1 MDLLVLG
8 IASVLGYKVTQSIDK
23 NQKYYTIRDNT
34 MIHDTLVNAKNEN
47 KKIFGKK
54 IFDGI
59 GSDPVSSSFSR
70 FNYPE
75 PQNESRN
82 AGSGMPGQ
90 FVERLTLGQVTQER
104 NPVKN
109 TEKNMKK
116 GESRRVNLVDPVAE
130 AAAANR
136 LMYKHSSDLSN
147 RVSATKIYDNG
158 YTPTHKMEPFFP
170 TIGDDLRAKGQG
182 IERLSFQNKPT
193 KSGGIEKTSNMG
205 HNFTSN
211 GRDVNNFIIEQKNTR
226 QGSSKQSAKDYLYGR
241 QLNDKT
247 ETRQVSFNLAPS
259 KVTETNYI
267 HKNKKDGYT
276 LPIMTSTNTFS
287 KPSATNYLNMV
298 RQGSAKDYLEKVVLP
313 KSKVTMP
320 DKVHY
325 GGGLVPQRNNLDVK
339 NQVTFK
345 SSTSNTFQG
354 PNGLSQKNRATLS
367 TDKKM
372 NIASGPNRNSIPSQ
386 LNSKQE
392 KNSIDRMYGGS
403 NNLIK
408 MQPPSIPLR
417 N

>member
-23 NQKYYTIRDNT
+23 KEKFYTIRDNT
-34 MIHDTLVNAKNEN
+34 NQHDILVDAKNEN
-47 KKIFGKK
+47 RKTFGRK
-54 IFDGI
+54 IFDGV
-59 GSDPVSSSFSR
+59 GADPISSNFSR

-90 FVERLTLGQVTQER
+90 FIERITLGQITQER
-104 NPVKN
+104 HPVKN

-158 YTPTHKMEPFFP
+158 YTPSHKLEPFFP

-182 IERLSFQNKPT
+182 IERLSFKNKPT

-205 HNFTSN
+205 NNFTSN
-211 GRDVNNFIIEQKNTR
+211 GRENNNFIIEQKNIKN
-226 QGSSKQSAKDYLYGR
+226 GVNKQSAKDYLYGR
-241 QLNDKT
+241 QMNDKT

-259 KVTETNYI
+259 KVQTTNYT
-267 HKNKKDGYT
+267 HKDKKDGYT
-276 LPIMTSTNTFS
+276 LPMTTTNTLFS

-298 RQGSAKDYLEKVVLP
+298 RQGSVKEYLEKVQLP

-325 GGGLVPQRNNLDVK
+325 GGGIAPQRKNLDVK
-339 NQVTFK
+339 NLVTFK
-345 SSTSNTFQG
+345 SNTTNAFQG
-354 PNGLSQKNRATLS
+354 PNGLTQKNRNVLT

-372 NIASGPNRNSIPSQ
+372 NVISGPKRNSRPSQ

-392 KNSIDRMYGGS
+392 KEAINKTFGGS
-403 NNLIK
+403 SHLIRMK
-408 MQPPSIPLR
+408 PPLIPLR

>member
-8 IASVLGYKVTQSIDK
+8 IASVLGYKITQSIDK
-23 NQKYYTIRDNT
+23 NQKFYTIKDNT
-34 MIHDTLVNAKNEN
+34 MIHDTITNANVSKT
-47 KKIFGKK
+47 FGKK

-59 GSDPVSSSFSR
+59 GSDPISNNFSR

-82 AGSGMPGQ
+82 AGSGMPGK
-90 FVERLTLGQVTQER
+90 FIEYFTLGQTTQEK

-109 TEKNMKK
+109 TVKNMNK

-182 IERLSFQNKPT
+182 IERLSFKNKPT

-211 GRDVNNFIIEQKNTR
+211 GRDNNNFIIEQKNTR
-226 QGSSKQSAKDYLYGR
+226 DGYGKPSAKDYLYGR

-259 KVTETNYI
+259 KVTETNYT
-267 HKNKKDGYT
+267 HKDKKDGYT
-276 LPIMTSTNTFS
+276 LPMTNITNTFS
-287 KPSATNYLNMV
+287 KPSANNYLNMV
-298 RQGSAKDYLEKVVLP
+298 RQGSTKEYLEKVVLP

-325 GGGLVPQRNNLDVK
+325 GGGIVPQRNNLNAV
-339 NQVTFK
+339 NPITFK
-345 SSTSNTFQG
+345 SSNPSTFQG
-354 PNGLSQKNRATLS
+354 PNGLIQKNRNTLS

-372 NIASGPNRNSIPSQ
+372 NIISGPNRNSIPSQ

-392 KNSIDRMYGGS
+392 KGGINRTFGGS
-403 NNLIK
+403 SNLIK

>member
-34 MIHDTLVNAKNEN
+34 IQHDILLNAKNDN
-47 KKIFGKK
+47 RKVFGKK
-54 IFDGI
+54 IFDGVGAI
-59 GSDPVSSSFSR
+59 PESNSFSR

-82 AGSGMPGQ
+82 AGTGMPGQ
-90 FVERLTLGQVTQER
+90 FVERYILGQLTQEKE
-104 NPVKN
+104 PVKN

-136 LMYKHSSDLSN
+136 LLYKHSSDLSN

-158 YTPTHKMEPFFP
+158 YTPTQKMDPFFP

-182 IERLSFQNKPT
+182 IERLSFKNKPT

-205 HNFTSN
+205 HDFTSN
-211 GRDVNNFIIEQKNTR
+211 SRNNNNFVSEQKNIKN
-226 QGSSKQSAKDYLYGR
+226 GVNKQSAKDYLYGR
-241 QLNDKT
+241 QLNNKK

-259 KVTETNYI
+259 KVAETNYT

-276 LPIMTSTNTFS
+276 LPMTNTSNTFS
-287 KPSATNYLNMV
+287 KPSGANYLNMI
-298 RQGSAKDYLEKVVLP
+298 RQGSAKEYLEKVVLP
-313 KSKVTMP
+313 KSKITMP

-325 GGGLVPQRNNLDVK
+325 GGGLAPQRNNLNVK
-339 NQVTFK
+339 NPITFK
-345 SSTSNTFQG
+345 SSNPSTFQG
-354 PNGLSQKNRATLS
+354 QNGMLQKNRNTLT
-367 TDKKM
+367 TDKNF
-372 NIASGPNRNSIPSQ
+372 NIVSGPNKNSIPSK
-386 LNSKQE
+386 LNSRQE
-392 KNSIDRMYGGS
+392 KDEINRTFGGI
-403 NNLIK
+403 NNLARIL
-408 MQPPSIPLR
+408 PPSIPLR